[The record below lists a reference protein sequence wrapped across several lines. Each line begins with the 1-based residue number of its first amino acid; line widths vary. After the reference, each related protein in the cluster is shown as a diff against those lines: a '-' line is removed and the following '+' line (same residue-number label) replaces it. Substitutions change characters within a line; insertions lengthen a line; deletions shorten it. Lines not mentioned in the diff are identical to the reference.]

1 MEEKTL
7 NTLSNLGTI
16 RCEVRFKFIN
26 HMKDSSFF
34 DELDFCN
41 YETGK
46 YVKGAELRDCQ
57 TGCEIYEKLG
67 WEGSQFGKAGI
78 HKCTCI
84 QYDEQLQF
92 VSEKNVPLSN
102 IEYRLTLGDGRTL
115 KKDKTDK
122 DGKTMRIRSA
132 NQPLTITK
140 AEFFVPDNMPRCP
153 DKGCSSGKTDEAVKR
168 IEIEGIETTREN
180 LGNSCR
186 TVVVKMISR
195 PLTVGEIDMCKLVF
209 QDSIDYTT
217 VRVHNEEY
225 LPFGLQ
231 ADDNAMTPNGEIYF
245 NPDMYKLDF
254 SVEKPEGKIWF
265 IHEMVHVWQY
275 QLGYWIKWNA
285 FWIAVT
291 GGYIGGRAYKYDP
304 NEMFKTL
311 PDYNMEQ
318 QGEIVSHYY
327 GGKYL
332 GHPKHVPNLTF
343 FERVLKEFMR
353 RPNNAALLPK

>member
-1 MEEKTL
+1 LEEKTPV
-7 NTLSNLGTI
+7 NTLSKLGTI

-26 HMKDSSFF
+26 HMKDASFF
-34 DELDFCN
+34 DELAFFN

-57 TGCEIYEKLG
+57 TGCEIYERLG
-67 WEGSQFGKAGI
+67 WGNSVFRD
-78 HKCTCI
+78 HKCGCI

-115 KKDKTDK
+115 KGNTDN
-122 DGKTMRIRSA
+122 DGKTMRVRSA
-132 NQPLTITK
+132 NQPLSITK

-153 DKGCSSGKTDEAVKR
+153 EKGCSPGKTDEAVKQ
-168 IEIEGIETTREN
+168 IEIEGIETTRKD
-180 LGNSCR
+180 LGNSFR

-195 PLTVGEIDMCKLVF
+195 PLTVGEIDMCRLVF

-231 ADDNAMTPNGEIYF
+231 PDDNAMTPNGEIYY
-245 NPDMYKLDF
+245 NPDEYKLDY
-254 SVEKPEGKIWF
+254 SVVKPEDRIWF

-275 QLGYWIKWNA
+275 QLGYWIKWHA
-285 FWIAVT
+285 FWLAVT
-291 GGYIGGRAYKYDP
+291 GGYVGGRAYQYDP
-304 NEMFKTL
+304 AEKFKTL

-318 QGEIVSHYY
+318 QGNIIARYY
-327 GGKYL
+327 GAKYIKYERYIPEL
-332 GHPKHVPNLTF
+332 PF
-343 FERVLKEFMR
+343 FERVLKEFIR
-353 RPNNAALLPK
+353 RPKNAALLPK